1 MAMIPPKGSNDRYTD
16 EQWQAIHQSGSN
28 LLVAA
33 SAGSGKTT
41 VLVQRIIEK
50 IRRNV
55 NVDEL
60 LVVTFTE
67 AAAKEMK
74 DRIGMA
80 IQDAINEAV
89 DEEQYRHLVRQTTL
103 LPQANISTIH
113 AFCLRVI
120 QRFFYVIDID
130 PVFRIMAD
138 TIEVEMLKE
147 DVWEDLKEELYGET
161 DTFFRQLARAYSN
174 DRNDSGL
181 QELVFSLYSFSR
193 ANPDPDV
200 WLDRLLEIY
209 TMEEGRLSTSPLYR
223 EVLQPAI
230 LLQLEGAL
238 YDNGQALR
246 LVEGKAEL
254 EKHRKVLEEDR
265 SQILQVRDAVQAEGY
280 QSAFLRLQDF
290 SFGRWPG
297 KLRKK
302 DQADLWAE
310 EIEQMKTLRDQYK
323 TTLTQLQADYFMR
336 SEAEQAGVIQETR
349 PYIAEMIRVTKRFAS
364 AYWSRKLDG
373 NVLDFNDLEHLTLD
387 ILAPKQ
393 EGKRVLSEA
402 GRYYRAK
409 FQEVL
414 IDEYQDVN
422 KLQESILHAVTRHE
436 PDTENLFMVGDVKQ
450 SIYAFR
456 LADPSLFL
464 RKYEAFGQGRQGER
478 IILAENFRSRPEVIQ
493 FTNFV
498 FKQLMDV
505 SVGQMDYD
513 EAAELKQGN
522 LSFPDREGF
531 ETEVLLYISDDSNSG
546 ENGSVENGGDREADL
561 DESLEIDDKITGQA
575 MLTAQKIRELVQGG
589 FLIYDKR
596 LKQERPILYRDIVLL
611 TPTKKNNLAILET
624 MKEYDI
630 PLVLGDSQSFF
641 QRTEVSVMIS
651 LLKVIDNPRQDIPL
665 AAVLRSP
672 LVGLNERQ
680 LAMIRIAGEEGDFL
694 DALRTFIAKYEGR
707 QIALSGESTDCYEKV
722 SLFRDRL
729 SQWRT
734 EARQNSLVNLIW
746 EIYYDTHFLDYVAGM
761 PAGKQRV
768 ANLHALYER
777 AQKYEATNF
786 KGLFQFIRFIERIQ
800 ERDQDLAEPLAFS
813 EEENA
818 VRVMTI
824 HASKGLEFPVVFLLD
839 MSKRF
844 NMRDLKG
851 AYIFSE
857 TYGIGTDYF
866 DIKTRRRYPSLVHT
880 ALALEKKQKLLAEEM
895 RKLYVAL
902 TRAEQKLYLVGTYP
916 SEEKAWG
923 DWRPAEDA
931 TSRVLPDYLRLNANN
946 MMRWVGLSLY
956 RHADAENRF
965 FPRSYRGELTN
976 APVSFR
982 VHTFHPAD
990 LLQQIATVNVE
1001 EGEEETKEKI
1011 LLLSSA
1017 AAPKQPKAEGD
1028 DFFPKAIDLMEL
1040 EYPHQA
1046 ATMTTSYQSVSEIK
1060 RLFEDPSNAQLLQLD
1075 FGQSDRVARYVEP
1088 DLPRPAF
1095 LQEEALPTNA
1105 EVGTA
1110 FHFVMQKLDL
1120 TRPITEEAVSLLLEQ
1135 LVEKGMVNSNA
1146 AKRIDGKKVIAFFQ
1160 TELGRQIV
1168 QDAPLVH
1175 REVPFAML
1183 MNASKIFEGIRPDDE
1198 DYVLIHGI
1206 IDGFIEYEDHIVLF
1220 DFKTD
1225 YIGPG
1230 VEMETVATKYRGQ
1243 MNLYRNALAEIKQK
1257 QVSHTYLCLLSAH
1270 QNILLP

>member
-1 MAMIPPKGSNDRYTD
+1 MAMIPPKGINDRYTD

-50 IRRNV
+50 IKRRV

-67 AAAKEMK
+67 SAAKEMK
-74 DRIGMA
+74 DRIGAA
-80 IQDAINEAV
+80 IQDTINEAV

-147 DVWEDLKEELYGET
+147 DVWEDLKEELYGEA

-174 DRNDSGL
+174 DRNDAGL
-181 QELVFSLYSFSR
+181 QDLIFSLYSFSR
-193 ANPDPDV
+193 ANPDPDA
-200 WLDRLLEIY
+200 WLEQLLAIY
-209 TMEEGRLSTSPLYR
+209 TIKQGRLSTSPIYQDL
-223 EVLQPAI
+223 LQPAI
-230 LLQLEGAL
+230 LQQLEGAR
-238 YDNGQALR
+238 YDNQQALK
-246 LVEGKAEL
+246 LVEGKPEL
-254 EKHRKVLEEDR
+254 EKHHKILEEDR
-265 SQILQVRDAVQAEGY
+265 ANINLVLDAVQEDDY
-280 QSAFLRLQDF
+280 QTAFLILQDLY
-290 SFGRWPG
+290 FGRWPG

-302 DQADLWAE
+302 DEAHLWVE
-310 EIEQMKTLRDQYK
+310 EIEQMKVLRDQYK
-323 TTLTQLQADYFMR
+323 TTITQLKGDYFMR
-336 SEAEQAGVIQETR
+336 SEAEQVAIIQNTR

-373 NVLDFNDLEHLTLD
+373 NTLDFNDLEHLTLD

-393 EGKRVLSEA
+393 DGKRSLSEA

-422 KLQESILHAVTRHE
+422 KLQESILYAVTRHD

-478 IILAENFRSRPEVIQ
+478 IILAENFRSRPEVLQ

-522 LSFPDREGF
+522 LSFPERDGF
-531 ETEVLLYISDDSNSG
+531 EPEVLLYISEEKGNG
-546 ENGSVENGGDREADL
+546 GMETEENGEDSDSDL
-561 DESLEIDDKITGQA
+561 EESLEIDDKMTGQV
-575 MLTAQKIRELVQGG
+575 MITAQKIRELVQSG

-680 LAMIRIAGEEGDFL
+680 LAAIRIAGEEGAFL
-694 DALRTFIAKYEGR
+694 DAIEAFMAKYEKR
-707 QIALSGESTDCYEKV
+707 KVALSRENQDCYEKLV
-722 SLFRDRL
+722 QFWGHL
-729 SQWRT
+729 SKWRT

-746 EIYYDTHFLDYVAGM
+746 QIYYDTHFLDYVAGM

-800 ERDQDLAEPLAFS
+800 ARDQDLAEPLTFS

-844 NMRDLKG
+844 NMRDIKG

-866 DIKTRRRYPSLVHT
+866 DIETRRRYPSVVQS

-902 TRAEQKLYLVGTYP
+902 TRAEQKLYMVGTYP
-916 SEEKAWG
+916 SEEKAWS
-923 DWRPAEDA
+923 DWRPAED
-931 TSRVLPDYLRLNANN
+931 SPGLVLPDYLRLNANN
-946 MMRWVGLSLY
+946 MMKWVGLTLY
-956 RHADAENRF
+956 RHTDAENDY
-965 FPRSYRGELTN
+965 FPRTYRGELSN
-976 APVSFR
+976 AAVSFQIQL
-982 VHTFHPAD
+982 FHPAD
-990 LLQQIATVNVE
+990 LLQQIATVHVE
-1001 EGEEETKEKI
+1001 ESEEETQQKI
-1011 LLLSSA
+1011 LLLSSEPA
-1017 AAPKQPKAEGD
+1017 HEPKGEGD

-1046 ATMTTSYQSVSEIK
+1046 ATRTTSYQSVSEIK

-1075 FGQSDRVARYVEP
+1075 YGQSDRVARYVEP
-1088 DLPRPAF
+1088 SLPRPAF
-1095 LQEEALPTNA
+1095 LQEEVQPTNA
-1105 EVGTA
+1105 EIGTA

-1120 TRPITEEAVSLLLEQ
+1120 AQAITPETVTALLSQ
-1135 LVEKGMVNSNA
+1135 LVERGMVKSSA
-1146 AKRIDGKKVIAFFQ
+1146 AKRIDVERVVAFFD
-1160 TELGRQIV
+1160 TDLGKRIL
-1168 QDAPLVH
+1168 QDAPLIR
-1175 REVPFAML
+1175 REVPFTML
-1183 MNASKIFEGIRPDDE
+1183 MNASRIFEGISLDGDDQ
-1198 DYVLIHGI
+1198 VLIHGI
-1206 IDGFIEYEDHIVLF
+1206 IDGFLEYEEHLVLF

-1230 VEMETVATKYRGQ
+1230 VAVETVVDKYKGQ
-1243 MNLYRNALAEIKQK
+1243 MNLYRRALEEIKQK
-1257 QVSHTYLCLLSAH
+1257 PVTETYLCLLSAN

>member
-1 MAMIPPKGSNDRYTD
+1 MAMIPPKGVHDRFTD
-16 EQWQAIHQSGSN
+16 EQWQAIYQSGSN

-41 VLVQRIIEK
+41 VLVQRLIEK
-50 IRRNV
+50 IKRSV

-67 AAAKEMK
+67 SAAKEMK
-74 DRIGMA
+74 ERIGTA
-80 IQDAINEAV
+80 IQEAINEAV
-89 DEEQYRHLVRQTTL
+89 DEEQYHHLLRQTTL

-120 QRFFYVIDID
+120 QRFFYIIEID

-147 DVWEDLKEELYGET
+147 DVWEEVKEELYGET
-161 DTFFRQLARAYSN
+161 DSSFRQLARAYSN
-174 DRNDSGL
+174 DRNDAGL
-181 QELVFSLYSFSR
+181 QDLIFSLYSFSR
-193 ANPDPDV
+193 ANPDPDA
-200 WLDRLLEIY
+200 WLEHLLDIY
-209 TMEEGRLSTSPLYR
+209 TVEERLSTSVIYQQ
-223 EVLQPAI
+223 VLKPAI
-230 LLQLEGAL
+230 LQQVEGAL
-238 YDNGQALR
+238 YDSRQAMK
-246 LVEGKAEL
+246 VVTGKSEL
-254 EKHRKVLEEDR
+254 EKHRIILEDDR
-265 SQILQVRDAVQAEGY
+265 SRLLSVKEGVQTDDYEAVHQTLQN
-280 QSAFLRLQDF
+280 L

-302 DQADLWAE
+302 DQADMWIE
-310 EIEQMKTLRDQYK
+310 EIEQMKVLRDQYK
-323 TTLTQLQADYFMR
+323 ATLSQVKTDYFMR
-336 SEAEQAGVIQETR
+336 SETEQITIIQNTR
-349 PYIAEMIRVTKRFAS
+349 PYIEEMIRVTKRFAQ
-364 AYWSRKLDG
+364 AYWTRKLDG
-373 NVLDFNDLEHLTLD
+373 NTLDFNDLEHLTLD

-393 EGKRVLSEA
+393 DGKRVVSEA

-436 PDTENLFMVGDVKQ
+436 PETENLFMVGDVKQ

-464 RKYEAFGQGRQGER
+464 HKYEAFGEGRRGER
-478 IILAENFRSRPEVIQ
+478 IILAENFRSRPEIIQ

-505 SVGQMDYD
+505 SVGQMAYD

-522 LSFPDREGF
+522 HSFPEREGF
-531 ETEVLLYISDDSNSG
+531 EPELLLYISDDPGNGSSNS
-546 ENGSVENGGDREADL
+546 EPTEEDAEAEL
-561 DESLEIDDKITGQA
+561 DETLEIDDKMTGQI
-575 MLTAQKIRELVQGG
+575 MITARKIQELVQNG

-630 PLVLGDSQSFF
+630 PLILGDSQSFF
-641 QRTEVSVMIS
+641 QRTEVSIMIS

-680 LAMIRIAGEEGDFL
+680 LATIRIAEQEGDFL
-694 DALRTFIAKYEGR
+694 DALLSFIDKYNRRKLELSRENKESHDKLLAFLDHLAK
-707 QIALSGESTDCYEKV
+707 
-722 SLFRDRL
+722 
-729 SQWRT
+729 WRT

-746 EIYYDTHFLDYVAGM
+746 QVYYDTHFLDYVAGM

-800 ERDQDLAEPLAFS
+800 ERDQDLAEPLTFS

-844 NMRDLKG
+844 NMRDIKG

-857 TYGIGTDYF
+857 NYGIGTDYF
-866 DIKTRRRYPSLVHT
+866 DIETRRRYPSIIQS

-916 SEEKAWG
+916 AEEKLWSE
-923 DWRPAEDA
+923 WRAAED
-931 TSRVLPDYLRLNANN
+931 TSETVLPDYLRVNANN
-946 MMRWVGLSLY
+946 MMKWIGLSLY
-956 RHADAENRF
+956 RHQDAENDY
-965 FPRSYRGELTN
+965 FPRQYRGELTQ
-976 APVSFR
+976 APVAFK
-982 VHTFHPAD
+982 VQLFHPAD
-990 LLQQIATVNVE
+990 LLQRIATVNLE
-1001 EGEEETKEKI
+1001 QDEEETREKV
-1011 LLLSSA
+1011 LLLSSS
-1017 AAPKQPKAEGD
+1017 PVPVSKQAEGD
-1028 DFFPKAIDLMEL
+1028 DFFPKAINLMEL
-1040 EYPHQA
+1040 EYAHQA
-1046 ATMTTSYQSVSEIK
+1046 ATMTTSYQSVSEVK

-1088 DLPRPAF
+1088 DLPRPSF
-1095 LQEEALPTNA
+1095 LQEDVQPSNA
-1105 EVGTA
+1105 EIGTA
-1110 FHFVMQKLDL
+1110 FHFVMQKLNL
-1120 TRPITEEAVSLLLEQ
+1120 NQAISEKTVSELLAE
-1135 LVEKGMVNSNA
+1135 LVEKGMVSAPTA
-1146 AKRIDGKKVIAFFQ
+1146 AKIDVSVAVAFFD
-1160 TELGRQIV
+1160 TELGQRIQMHEELV
-1168 QDAPLVH
+1168 Q
-1175 REVPFAML
+1175 REVPFTML
-1183 MNASKIFEGIRPDDE
+1183 MNASRIFEGIHLDGDDF
-1198 DYVLIHGI
+1198 VLIHGI
-1206 IDGFIEYEDHIVLF
+1206 IDGYIEYEDEIILF

-1225 YIGPG
+1225 YTGQG
-1230 VEMETVATKYRGQ
+1230 VGIEQVVERYKGQ
-1243 MNLYRNALAEIKQK
+1243 MNLYRLALEEIKQK
-1257 QVSHTYLCLLSAH
+1257 KVSQTYICLLSANE
-1270 QNILLP
+1270 NILLA